1 MTRRFANIRSFPL
14 LSQFDYSSN
23 CCCNRILASAT
34 SQVYTFRLRTYCY
47 FTNASTSLYI
57 KALVRIINKKFVISN
72 HHVRGEFITRISW
85 GTITKSRQTRY
96 AQTCLDF
103 YCSSHSFAKTHKLTC
118 CLLITQFHLYLKIEH
133 KRKAKLREAVI
144 W

>member
-1 MTRRFANIRSFPL
+1 MRACPL
-14 LSQFDYSSN
+14 LLYFDYSSN
-23 CCCNRILASAT
+23 FYRSRILASAT
-34 SQVYTFRLRTYCY
+34 SQAYFFRLRTYCY

-118 CLLITQFHLYLKIEH
+118 CLLITQFHTNIYTIASKPCYIKAL
-133 KRKAKLREAVI
+133 RKESSYSRR
-144 W
+144 